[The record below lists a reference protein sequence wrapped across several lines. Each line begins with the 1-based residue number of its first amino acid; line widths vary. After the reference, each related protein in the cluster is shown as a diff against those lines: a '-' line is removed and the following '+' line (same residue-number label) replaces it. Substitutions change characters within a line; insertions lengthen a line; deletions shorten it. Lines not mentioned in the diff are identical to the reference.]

1 MWLGLG
7 LGLWLW
13 ARERERERGCGCV
26 WGYVAVAVA
35 AAVGEE
41 DGERAAPVGRRGKA
55 GRGNGTE
62 RTDSRLPRYSQ
73 PVRGYVR
80 SICTGGIPSRGIAVS
95 CFGSC
100 MGGCGGLW
108 AAGAARGYMHIRER
122 IIVFILPTL
131 VLASSMISA
140 AGYPGR

>member
-100 MGGCGGLW
+100 MGGCGGGGGLRRVV
-108 AAGAARGYMHIRER
+108 GSRGRTGIHAYTRAYYSIH
-122 IIVFILPTL
+122 TTY
-131 VLASSMISA
+131 SSTS
-140 AGYPGR
+140 

>member
-80 SICTGGIPSRGIAVS
+80 SICTGGIPSRESLFPVLVPVWG
-95 CFGSC
+95 G
-100 MGGCGGLW
+100 MGG
-108 AAGAARGYMHIRER
+108 GAAEGCGQQGGSTGIHAYTRAYYSIH
-122 IIVFILPTL
+122 TTY
-131 VLASSMISA
+131 SSTS
-140 AGYPGR
+140 